1 MTTIKPKTKE
11 TTMYQ
16 LLKTTA
22 IAVMLMASWYFILL
36 VFWSFDA
43 EAQANGLNAGGV
55 LVPPPSG
62 NVIIN
67 QPNLNPYA
75 NYWNNLYPEL
85 NGYGYG
91 YGYGARGYSVIT
103 KEVSGTSSTDA
114 FFYGRNASRTN
125 TTIQTVVP
133 NTGYGYPQIPIWL
146 LLQP

>member
-1 MTTIKPKTKE
+1 
-11 TTMYQ
+11 MYQ

-55 LVPPPSG
+55 P
-62 NVIIN
+62 VIIN
-67 QPNLNPYA
+67 QPNIANPYA

-91 YGYGARGYSVIT
+91 YGYGARGYTVIT
-103 KEVSGTSSTDA
+103 KEVSGSSPTED
-114 FFYGRNASRTN
+114 FFYGRNAPRAH
-125 TTIQTVVP
+125 TTIQAVVP
-133 NTGYGYPQIPIWL
+133 NTVYGYPQIPIWL

>member
-1 MTTIKPKTKE
+1 
-11 TTMYQ
+11 MYEI
-16 LLKTTA
+16 LKTTA

-43 EAQANGLNAGGV
+43 EAQV
-55 LVPPPSG
+55 VPPSG

-67 QPNLNPYA
+67 QPNIANPYA

-85 NGYGYG
+85 NGTVYGYG
-91 YGYGARGYSVIT
+91 YGGKGYTVIT
-103 KEVSGTSSTDA
+103 KEGSGTSPTDA
-114 FFYGRNASRTN
+114 FFYGRNAPKAN

-133 NTGYGYPQIPIWL
+133 NTVYGYPQIPIWL